1 MGSVSVPTGGDIRP
15 LSKSIPSV
23 DNAILETLVD
33 KSRCTVGGSVSCVT
47 NMAVSIRLSTDIV
60 TKIVWQVFLAN

>member
-1 MGSVSVPTGGDIRP
+1 MGSVSGPIGGDIRP

-33 KSRCTVGGSVSCVT
+33 KRRRTVEGSVSCVT
-47 NMAVSIRLSTDIV
+47 NMAASIRLSTDIV
-60 TKIVWQVFLAN
+60 TKRVWQAFPVN